1 MEQQLNH
8 RDTATY
14 LAFALGQAM
23 LNSIDVMMHE
33 LKTGSKEEQKLHKQK
48 IKDRVRLHQ
57 AMNSMFPNAKRY
69 LNTEDVKKLNEA
81 VTGLV
86 DSLWI

>member
-1 MEQQLNH
+1 MEKQLNH

-23 LNSIDVMMHE
+23 LNSIDVMMNE

-48 IKDRVRLHQ
+48 IKDRVNLHR
-57 AMNSMFPNAKRY
+57 AVNSMFPNAKKY

-81 VTGLV
+81 VEGLV
-86 DSLWI
+86 DSLWV